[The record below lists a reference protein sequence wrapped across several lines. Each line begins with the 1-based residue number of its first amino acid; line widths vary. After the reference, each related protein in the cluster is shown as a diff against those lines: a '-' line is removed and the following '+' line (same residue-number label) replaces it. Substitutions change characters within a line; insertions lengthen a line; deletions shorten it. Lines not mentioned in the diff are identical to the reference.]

1 MWFIAILALFLIFK
15 EEANKNILTPQQR
28 DKVLEYK
35 PLVDAQKRLQD
46 DLWSGR
52 IFKKK

>member
-1 MWFIAILALFLIFK
+1 MWIIIILAIFLIIRD
-15 EEANKNILTPQQR
+15 EANRNVLTPQQR
-28 DKVLEYK
+28 DKVMEYK